1 MIQQANT
8 MSARKLSLPF
18 LLCMAISAQQNVE
31 VVPVISKAVQ
41 RQVKLPGEFQP
52 YMSVPIHAK
61 VSGFVKTVTV
71 DKGSMVRAG
80 QVLATLEAPEMQAQ
94 VAEAE
99 SKAQAV
105 DLQRAESQAK
115 LASAQSTYDRLKAAA
130 QTPGVVAGNDLVVAE
145 KNVEAVQAQ
154 VHSFEGLYKAAESS
168 VQALR
173 DLERYLTIRAPFDGI
188 IVERQVHPGAL
199 VGPNA
204 GPDAPPLVRLQQNSR
219 LRLVVSVPENLV
231 GGIVNGAH
239 VPFTVPAFPGETF
252 SGVMSRNPHSLEEKT
267 RSMEVELDVSN
278 PGLRLAPGMYPEVN
292 WPVRSPRPVLLVPPT
307 SIVTTTERTFVIKD
321 NDGAAQWVD
330 VSHGAQAGD
339 LVEVRGSL
347 HAGDLVVKRGSDEI
361 REGTRLTAK

>member
-1 MIQQANT
+1 
-8 MSARKLSLPF
+8 MSARKLSIPF
-18 LLCMAISAQQNVE
+18 LLCAAISAQQSVE
-31 VVPVISKAVQ
+31 LVPVVSRAFQ
-41 RQVKLPGEFQP
+41 RQVKLPGEFRP

-71 DKGSMVRAG
+71 DKGSMVRTG
-80 QVLATLEAPEMQAQ
+80 EVLATLEAPEMQAQ

-105 DLQRAESQAK
+105 ELQRAEAQAK
-115 LASAQSTYDRLKAAA
+115 LASAQSTYDRLKAAS

-145 KNVEAVQAQ
+145 KNVEAAQAQ
-154 VHSFEGLYKAAESS
+154 VRSYEGSYKAALAS
-168 VQALR
+168 VQALK
-173 DLERYLTIRAPFDGI
+173 DLERYLTITAPFDGV
-188 IVERQVHPGAL
+188 IVEREVHPGAL

-204 GPDAPPLVRLQQNSR
+204 GAGAPPLLRLQQNSR

-231 GGIVNGAH
+231 GAIVNGAH

-252 SGVMSRNPHSLEEKT
+252 SGVVTRNPHSLAEKT

-292 WPVRSPRPVLLVPPT
+292 WPVRSPKPALLVPPT

-321 NDGAAQWVD
+321 NGGVAQWVD
-330 VSHGAQAGD
+330 VGRGTQAGD
-339 LVEVRGSL
+339 LVEIYGPL
-347 HAGDLVVKRGSDEI
+347 HAGDLIVKRGSDEI
-361 REGTRLTAK
+361 REGTRLKTK